1 MPKTRHPPLLYTAV
15 VIASLGGFSFG
26 YSNGIIGWAILFIR
40 SELAIGSGS
49 QELIV
54 SAALFG
60 AIIGSFAAGIF
71 ADRIGRRKVLIAAST
86 LFAIGAIGSGL
97 ASSLGLLI
105 GARVIIGLGIGT
117 VFVVSPL
124 YIAEIS
130 PSHDRGRLTA
140 INSLA
145 TAIGFFVAFCV
156 EYFSASSGAWRFM
169 LELGAIP
176 AVLLGF
182 GMLFM
187 PESPPWL
194 SLRGL
199 KTEALTSLRHLR
211 GSDQVD
217 DEIQAMAPQTGVAK
231 SDADA
236 SLFSRAVRSPL
247 QIGIGLAV
255 FRSLSGVSIVA
266 LYSPTILDLAHFQS
280 STKSFL
286 TTIGLGAVFTLA
298 RVFVM
303 QIIDQ
308 VGRRWLMLNGTAF
321 VILGLSV
328 LGLTFML
335 PDGNALLP
343 WLAILGLV
351 LIAVAYNLPASVVPV
366 ILAEIFPQK
375 IRGRAMSVAN
385 VLLWSLDF
393 LVAATFLSLIQFL
406 GRPGTFFTYVIINVM
421 CWLFVMRYVPETKGK
436 TLQEIEV
443 SWTTK

>member
-1 MPKTRHPPLLYTAV
+1 MTKTRNSSLLYTAV
-15 VIASLGGFSFG
+15 AIASLGGFSFG
-26 YSNGIIGWAILFIR
+26 YSNGIIGWAILFSR

-60 AIIGSFAAGIF
+60 AIIGSFAAGIC
-71 ADRIGRRKVLIAAST
+71 ADWIGRRKVLIAASA
-86 LFAIGAIGSGL
+86 LFTIGAISSGL
-97 ASSLGLLI
+97 ASSLSLLI
-105 GARVIIGLGIGT
+105 GARVIIGFGIGT

-130 PSHDRGRLTA
+130 PCHDRGRLTA

-169 LELGAIP
+169 LELGAVP
-176 AVLLGF
+176 AVLLGL

-199 KTEALTSLRHLR
+199 KTEALASLKRLR
-211 GSDQVD
+211 GSDPID
-217 DEIQAMAPQTGVAK
+217 DEIQAMAQTSVAK
-231 SDADA
+231 SATDA
-236 SLFSRAVRSPL
+236 SLLSSIVRSPL

-255 FRSLSGVSIVA
+255 FRSLSGLSIMA
-266 LYSPTILDLAHFQS
+266 LYSPTILDLANVQS

-286 TTIGLGAVFTLA
+286 TTIGLGAVFILA

-303 QIIDQ
+303 QIIDR

-321 VILGLSV
+321 VIVGLSV

-335 PDGNALLP
+335 SDGNALLP

-351 LIAVAYNLPASVVPV
+351 LISVAYNLPASVVPV

-375 IRGRAMSVAN
+375 IRGRALSVAN
-385 VLLWSLDF
+385 VLLWGLDF

-406 GRPGTFFTYVIINVM
+406 GRPGTFFTYAIINVIG
-421 CWLFVMRYVPETKGK
+421 WLFVMRYVPETKGK
-436 TLQEIEV
+436 SLQEIEA
-443 SWTTK
+443 SWTS